1 MKLIGRKKI
10 IRKIENDA
18 SFDVENKAFFGVKG
32 LGKSLIFETAFS
44 KAKCKMFAEENKCLF
59 VRTILQPEKKGEDL
73 TNFLLDR
80 VENGIDLISDDE
92 VKTDIQQRIQKDANR
107 FHSKDSLLREALEV
121 IKEYGYTMVLI
132 MDEFHNM
139 GRNSSVGREQYDFLR
154 SLNEL
159 GLIYY
164 WIISDSDFSDV
175 YATSQFTTS
184 FFAQKFIPETI
195 PQMTEEEMLELIS
208 QCANKYEVDITHD
221 IMEQIYSIIGGIPG
235 FVIPAILCCN
245 ATNMDSFEENEFIN
259 LMLENPKCISL
270 VTSWSRSLTTEQKDL
285 LHDIALA
292 GTISQNNYMSSIGKI
307 NQLGDHSG
315 LGLLVHGI
323 DNSGQTWTVNS
334 KLYLNFIL
342 NRTEMF
348 YSSDI
353 TSTDSSEENT
363 NAYNTTYIQNNY
375 ITVNNSYF
383 DPSSAVEALV
393 GLKKMIGNQSAIL
406 LPNNQMMT
414 SVLQQLPYQQS
425 GWEEMPDEE
434 KDEKMDEFADTI
446 FSSGDFR
453 ADSLSETQMK
463 RFYLTNEILD
473 NLTEISRNN
482 LISAIQVYDLLQFCV
497 DKFGLNMLN
506 SESARG
512 ILFARLYESILRE
525 NLSPALNSVIEIASK
540 PILVGRTQYT
550 VADAPIDKMTIGNYA
565 YILNSYDVQN
575 KLATICLS
583 NIKKYQCDSNWWK
596 GHRDDMNNIGI
607 LRNDCCHSG
616 THFDAVSLE
625 KLLKYLFELK
635 AIADVEVYNDI
646 TNRT

>member
-1 MKLIGRKKI
+1 MKIIGRKKT
-10 IRKIENDA
+10 IRKIENYA

-44 KAKCKMFAEENKCLF
+44 KAKCKMYAEEYNCLF

-80 VENGIDLISDDE
+80 VENGLDLLGDE
-92 VKTDIQQRIQKDANR
+92 VAKREIQQRIQKAADR

-121 IKEYGYTMVLI
+121 IKDYGYTMVLI

-195 PQMTEEEMLELIS
+195 PQMTEEEMLELIA
-208 QCANKYEVDITHD
+208 QNADKYEIDIPQD
-221 IMEQIYSIIGGIPG
+221 IITRIYGIIGGVPG
-235 FVIPAILCCN
+235 FVIPAIMCCN
-245 ATNMDSFEENEFIN
+245 TIDLNSFEENEFLN
-259 LMLENPKCISL
+259 LLLENPKCISL
-270 VTSWSRSLTTEQKDL
+270 VTSWSRSLTSEQKNL
-285 LHDIALA
+285 LQEIAIA
-292 GTISQNNYMSSIGKI
+292 GKIYQNDYISSVGKI

-315 LGLLVHGI
+315 LGLLVHGN
-323 DNSGQTWTVNS
+323 DDAGKFWTVNS
-334 KLYLNFIL
+334 KLYLYFIL
-342 NRTEMF
+342 NRTELF

-353 TSTDSSEENT
+353 MPSECSEENT
-363 NAYNTTYIQNNY
+363 NTSNTTYIQNNY
-375 ITVNNSYF
+375 ITVNNAYF
-383 DPSSAVEALV
+383 DPSGAVEALA
-393 GLKKMIGNQSAIL
+393 GLKQMIENQSTLL
-406 LPNNQMMT
+406 LPNSQIMT

-425 GWEEMPDEE
+425 GWEEMPDKE

-453 ADSLSETQMK
+453 ADSLSETQMH

-473 NLTEISRNN
+473 NLTETSRNN

-525 NLSPALNSVIEIASK
+525 NLSPALNSVVEIASRS
-540 PILVGRTQYT
+540 IRVGVTQYT
-550 VADAPIDKMTIGNYA
+550 IGDAPVDKMTIGNYA
-565 YILNSYDVQN
+565 WILNAYDVQN
-575 KLATICLS
+575 RLSYICRS
-583 NIKKYQCDSNWWK
+583 DIQRYECDVQWW
-596 GHRDDMNNIGI
+596 RDRQDDIYNIGI

-616 THFDAVSLE
+616 THFDATRLE

-635 AIADVEVYNDI
+635 AIADVEIYNEI
-646 TNRT
+646 TNRS